1 MNRPQAG
8 LPCTM
13 HRMRIPSRRNFL
25 AAFTSA
31 IAVLAKGMVVRNVFA
46 AQPAASQDRQPATA
60 TPTAGG
66 GTLGPA
72 RAIPFDSVTATGTA
86 NGGDRRVMLRGSL
99 ETGEKVELHQSTQMP
114 GTPAP
119 ALHVVRHSEMILVR
133 EGTLKFDHEVDGKV
147 LSETVGPGGV
157 FYVAY
162 GTKHAASNVG
172 STPARYFV
180 VQIGGDVK

>member
-1 MNRPQAG
+1 MLGMSQS
-8 LPCTM
+8 
-13 HRMRIPSRRNFL
+13 SRRDVLTALPIL
-25 AAFTSA
+25 AGAMTAPSLSA
-31 IAVLAKGMVVRNVFA
+31 G
-46 AQPAASQDRQPATA
+46 AQTTATNPVPAA
-60 TPTAGG
+60 GF

-72 RAIPFDSVTATGTA
+72 RAIPFDSVTPTRTA

-99 ETGEKVELHQSTQMP
+99 ETGEKVEVHQSTQMP

-119 ALHVVRHSEMILVR
+119 ALHVVHHSEMILVR
-133 EGTLKFDHEVDGKV
+133 EGTLKFDHEVDGKLV
-147 LSETVGPGGV
+147 SETVGPGGV

>member
-1 MNRPQAG
+1 MSHSNRRDLLTALPILTGALVVASSAG
-8 LPCTM
+8 AEQTAGQ
-13 HRMRIPSRRNFL
+13 SSNE
-25 AAFTSA
+25 
-31 IAVLAKGMVVRNVFA
+31 
-46 AQPAASQDRQPATA
+46 ASA
-60 TPTAGG
+60 TPAVGR

-72 RAIPFDSVTATGTA
+72 RAIPFDSVTATPTA

-119 ALHVVRHSEMILVR
+119 ALHVVHHSEMILVR
-133 EGTLKFDHEVDGKV
+133 EGTLKVDHEVDGRV
-147 LSETVGPGGV
+147 VSETVGPGGV

-172 STPARYFV
+172 MTPARYFV

>member
-1 MNRPQAG
+1 MLLMNT
-8 LPCTM
+8 L
-13 HRMRIPSRRNFL
+13 SRRGICLGMPAL
-25 AAFTSA
+25 AAAAGFNLSDA
-31 IAVLAKGMVVRNVFA
+31 LAQAPGVQQSVGGAPVAVPK
-46 AQPAASQDRQPATA
+46 ATVS
-60 TPTAGG
+60 GN

-72 RAIPFDSVTATGTA
+72 RGVPFDSVTATPTA

-99 ETGEKVELHQSTQMP
+99 ETGEKVEVHQSTQMP

-119 ALHVVRHSEMILVR
+119 AMHVVRHSEMILVR

-147 LSETVGPGGV
+147 VSETVGPGGV

>member
-1 MNRPQAG
+1 MSRSNRREVLTALPILAGALATPSFSAAEQTAPQNA
-8 LPCTM
+8 
-13 HRMRIPSRRNFL
+13 N
-25 AAFTSA
+25 AAS
-31 IAVLAKGMVVRNVFA
+31 A
-46 AQPAASQDRQPATA
+46 AQAAA
-60 TPTAGG
+60 G

-72 RAIPFDSVTATGTA
+72 RAIPFDSVIATPTA

-99 ETGEKVELHQSTQMP
+99 ETGEKVEVHQSLQMP

-119 ALHVVRHSEMILVR
+119 ALHVVHHSEMILVR

-147 LSETVGPGGV
+147 VSETVGPGGM

-162 GTKHAASNVG
+162 GTKHAASNG
-172 STPARYFV
+172 GTTPARYFV

>member
-1 MNRPQAG
+1 
-8 LPCTM
+8 M
-13 HRMRIPSRRNFL
+13 HGMRFPSRRNFL
-25 AAFTSA
+25 FAFSSA
-31 IAVLAKGMVVRNVFA
+31 VPVLAKGIGVPIAFA
-46 AQPAASQDRQPATA
+46 ARPAAGQGTQGKTA
-60 TPTAGG
+60 APVAGS

-72 RAIPFDSVTATGTA
+72 RAIPFDSVPTAATT

-99 ETGEKVELHQSTQMP
+99 ETGEKVEVHQSTQMP

-119 ALHVVRHSEMILVR
+119 ALHVVHHSEMILVR
-133 EGTLKFDHEVDGKV
+133 EGTLKFDHELDGKV
-147 LSETVGPGGV
+147 VSETVGPGGV

>member
-1 MNRPQAG
+1 MLGMGHSNRRDVLTALPILAG
-8 LPCTM
+8 
-13 HRMRIPSRRNFL
+13 SL
-25 AAFTSA
+25 AASSLYAAEQTAGQSQSTASA
-31 IAVLAKGMVVRNVFA
+31 IPV
-46 AQPAASQDRQPATA
+46 
-60 TPTAGG
+60 AGG

-72 RAIPFDSVTATGTA
+72 RAIPFDSVTATPAA

-99 ETGEKVELHQSTQMP
+99 DTGEKVEVHQSTQMP

-147 LSETVGPGGV
+147 VSETVGPGGV

-172 STPARYFV
+172 TTPARYFV

>member
-1 MNRPQAG
+1 MSRSNRREVLTALPILAGALASPSFSAAEQTAPQTA
-8 LPCTM
+8 
-13 HRMRIPSRRNFL
+13 S
-25 AAFTSA
+25 
-31 IAVLAKGMVVRNVFA
+31 
-46 AQPAASQDRQPATA
+46 AASATQA
-60 TPTAGG
+60 AGS

-72 RAIPFDSVTATGTA
+72 RAIPFDSVAATATT

-99 ETGEKVELHQSTQMP
+99 ETGEKVEVHQSTQMP

-119 ALHVVRHSEMILVR
+119 ALHVVHHSEMILVR

-147 LSETVGPGGV
+147 VSETVGPGGV

-172 STPARYFV
+172 TTPARYFV

>member
-1 MNRPQAG
+1 MSHSTRRDVLTALPILAG
-8 LPCTM
+8 ALAV
-13 HRMRIPSRRNFL
+13 PSL
-25 AAFTSA
+25 SA
-31 IAVLAKGMVVRNVFA
+31 EQTATQSAS
-46 AQPAASQDRQPATA
+46 AASA
-60 TPTAGG
+60 TPAAGG

-72 RAIPFDSVTATGTA
+72 RAIPYDSVTPTGTA

-99 ETGEKVELHQSTQMP
+99 ETGEKVEVHQSTQMP

-119 ALHVVRHSEMILVR
+119 ALHVVHHSEMILVR

-147 LSETVGPGGV
+147 VSETVGPGGV